1 MNNMFQ
7 IKHKKLKGLNST
19 GTFAAVNSKN
29 IYIFFFTEQKV
40 SPNQVQKRRVILN
53 MIKHIV
59 DRTTANPSLTA
70 GESLMICHELFCYF
84 SMLFP
89 YVNSKGVGGGDAI
102 NNHVLNSRKFSLIL
116 FMPCLASLSK
126 QI

>member
-19 GTFAAVNSKN
+19 GHLQLLIPKKK
-29 IYIFFFTEQKV
+29 YFFFTEQKV
-40 SPNQVQKRRVILN
+40 SPNQVQQRRVILN

-84 SMLFP
+84 SMFFP
-89 YVNSKGVGGGDAI
+89 YVNSKGGGG
-102 NNHVLNSRKFSLIL
+102 
-116 FMPCLASLSK
+116 
-126 QI
+126 

>member
-1 MNNMFQ
+1 MKNIFQ

-19 GTFAAVNSKN
+19 GTFAAVNSKY

-40 SPNQVQKRRVILN
+40 SPNQVQQRRVILN
-53 MIKHIV
+53 MIKHVV

-84 SMLFP
+84 SMFFL
-89 YVNSKGVGGGDAI
+89 YVNSKGGGGVI
-102 NNHVLNSRKFSLIL
+102 QLKVVY
-116 FMPCLASLSK
+116 
-126 QI
+126 

>member
-1 MNNMFQ
+1 MNNILQ

-19 GTFAAVNSKN
+19 SAAVNSKK
-29 IYIFFFTEQKV
+29 IIIFFFTEQKV
-40 SPNQVQKRRVILN
+40 SPNQVQQRRVILN
-53 MIKHIV
+53 MIKHVV

-89 YVNSKGVGGGDAI
+89 YVNSKGVGGGVMQLKI
-102 NNHVLNSRKFSLIL
+102 
-116 FMPCLASLSK
+116 MY
-126 QI
+126 

>member
-1 MNNMFQ
+1 MKNIFQ

-29 IYIFFFTEQKV
+29 IYLFFLTEQKV
-40 SPNQVQKRRVILN
+40 SPNQVQQRRVILN
-53 MIKHIV
+53 MIKHVV

-70 GESLMICHELFCYF
+70 GESLMICHELFCFF
-84 SMLFP
+84 SMFFP
-89 YVNSKGVGGGDAI
+89 CVNSKGGGGDVI
-102 NNHVLNSRKFSLIL
+102 ENHVLNSRKFSLISFL
-116 FMPCLASLSK
+116 PCLASLSK

>member
-1 MNNMFQ
+1 MNNILQ

-19 GTFAAVNSKN
+19 SAAVNSKK
-29 IYIFFFTEQKV
+29 IIIIFFTEQKV
-40 SPNQVQKRRVILN
+40 SPNQVQQRRVILN

-84 SMLFP
+84 SMFFP
-89 YVNSKGVGGGDAI
+89 YVNSKGGGVMQLKI
-102 NNHVLNSRKFSLIL
+102 
-116 FMPCLASLSK
+116 MY
-126 QI
+126 